1 MPRWHAL
8 PRIPPMAD
16 RGASPKTRGSLRTPA
31 RGSQVGSPCSN
42 PLPPRQRLLPA
53 TPSSTAPRTRRH
65 TRLSH
70 PSSGSFSF
78 LAALPTCCRCLKV
91 AGNPGPQQEG
101 GFANSPPHLQS
112 LREVPVFKRMQMLG
126 FPNFTKQPYCRP
138 QAGGAPAAD
147 TDQTQGPLSTCQ
159 WALHGAQTSRPR
171 ATTCPQR
178 GEPGP
183 VGANTQT
190 VRGAR
195 GRAGWVKQQID

>member
-1 MPRWHAL
+1 
-8 PRIPPMAD
+8 MAD

-31 RGSQVGSPCSN
+31 RGSQVGSPCSK
-42 PLPPRQRLLPA
+42 PPPAPRQRLLPA
-53 TPSSTAPRTRRH
+53 TPSSTAPRTRSH

-70 PSSGSFSF
+70 PPSGSFSF
-78 LAALPTCCRCLKV
+78 LATLPTCCRCLKV

-112 LREVPVFKRMQMLG
+112 LREVPVFKRMPMLG

-138 QAGGAPAAD
+138 QARGAPTAD
-147 TDQTQGPLSTCQ
+147 TDQTRGPPSTCH

-171 ATTCPQR
+171 PPPALSVVSQDQLEQTHR
-178 GEPGP
+178 LSEEPG
-183 VGANTQT
+183 
-190 VRGAR
+190 